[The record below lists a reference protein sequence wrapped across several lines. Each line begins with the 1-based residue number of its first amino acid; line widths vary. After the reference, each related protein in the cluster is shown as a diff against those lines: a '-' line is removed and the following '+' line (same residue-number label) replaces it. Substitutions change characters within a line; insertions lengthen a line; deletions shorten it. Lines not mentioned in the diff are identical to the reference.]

1 MPSAKPRRTVVRS
14 GKPET
19 NGRAPVSLSGADPL
33 LRDLATFIRRF
44 VVMTDDQLLVVALW
58 VIHTH
63 CISHVVQTPY
73 LSISSPD
80 SECGKSRLMEV
91 LEVLVRKAW
100 MVIRPSDAVAY
111 RYIDAATPTL
121 LLDEFDTIFNSQN
134 ERFHEGLRAI
144 IDAGHRR
151 GARVPRAADFG
162 QSVEHFSPFCAKA
175 LAGIGNLP
183 ETIARR
189 SIYVR
194 LARKKSSE
202 HVERFIRRDVDLPAT
217 ELRQRLTTWAANNG
231 TRLADARP
239 AMPEQLSDRMQEG
252 CEFLVAIA
260 DALAAGEQA
269 RAALVELLTG
279 ERLDNQETIR
289 TRLLR
294 DLKLIWDAREAKR
307 GKTLRG
313 LSTQDLIKGLVGIE
327 ESPWRDYYG
336 RGSIEPHD
344 IASLLRHYGIG
355 PKNIKFTDGSVRKG
369 YRRDDLYAAWDR
381 YLR

>member
-1 MPSAKPRRTVVRS
+1 
-14 GKPET
+14 
-19 NGRAPVSLSGADPL
+19 
-33 LRDLATFIRRF
+33 
-44 VVMTDDQLLVVALW
+44 MTDHQVLVVALW
-58 VIHTH
+58 IIHTH
-63 CISHVVQTPY
+63 CIAHVVQTPY

-121 LLDEFDTIFNSQN
+121 LLDEFDTIFNAQN

-151 GARVPRAADFG
+151 GAQVPRAADFG
-162 QSVEHFSPFCAKA
+162 RSVEHFSPFCAKA

-194 LARKKSSE
+194 LARKTNSE
-202 HVERFIRRDVDLPAT
+202 EIERFIRRDVEPEALAI
-217 ELRQRLTTWAANNG
+217 RRRLATWAG
-231 TRLADARP
+231 KHGRKLGDARP
-239 AMPEQLSDRMQEG
+239 GMPDQLSDRMQEG

-260 DALAAGEQA
+260 DTLAVGEDA
-269 RAALVELLTG
+269 RTALVELLTG

-294 DLKLIWDAREAKR
+294 DLKAIWDRREAKR
-307 GKTLRG
+307 EGKPVIGIATH
-313 LSTQDLIKGLVGIE
+313 DLIRSLVAIE
-327 ESPWRDYYG
+327 EAPWGDYYG
-336 RGSIEPHD
+336 RGSIDPHD
-344 IASLLRHYGIG
+344 IANLLRHYGIG

-369 YRRDDLYAAWDR
+369 YRRDDMYAAWDR